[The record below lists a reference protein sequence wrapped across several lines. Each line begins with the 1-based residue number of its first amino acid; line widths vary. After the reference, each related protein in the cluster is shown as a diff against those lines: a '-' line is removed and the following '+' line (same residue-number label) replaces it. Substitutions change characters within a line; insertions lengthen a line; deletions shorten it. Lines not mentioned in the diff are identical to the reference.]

1 MGCSHDCSSC
11 GSDCSTKNNES
22 MIKPLNEKSSVKK
35 VIGVVSRKGRSRKIT
50 QLPLSLP

>member
-11 GSDCSTKNNES
+11 GSDCSVKNKES

-35 VIGVVSRKGRSRKIT
+35 VKKMFHVKHLYSIKNRKV
-50 QLPLSLP
+50 L